1 MHHLPRKG
9 FNLMERFKTFLSV
22 ALLSCMIWYFCE
34 QKVKQSAQVT
44 VKLQFAANDQIDMSF
59 ISRYGQDW
67 GTTPLTR
74 QLTVEGPAGLLKS
87 VKGGAVVFEI
97 DPALLFSEQERK
109 ELGDHSIDVVKRLL
123 GHELTIHGSTITVVE
138 AEPAEVIIRIFP
150 LIEKTVNVVVYDETG
165 ESIITGI
172 ESIEPKEVRAYVRVA
187 DQAPEAVIKL
197 TAQERLKAIKAP
209 ISVKCDV
216 NNKPYALPIL
226 IKLFADKSH
235 ELATDKVTKPRL
247 MVVFP
252 YLTLNKYKVVI
263 DSDESDWKDLVI
275 NVRGSNEAVAAFINP
290 EVTPHH
296 FILEIKEADV
306 PDVSYDRQLKYTT
319 DAFGDDLGI
328 IDQLDILVKFHLELI
343 PVVKKKSDA
352 L

>member
-1 MHHLPRKG
+1 
-9 FNLMERFKTFLSV
+9 MEKIKTFLSV

-34 QKVKQSAQVT
+34 QKVKQSAQVIL
-44 VKLQFAANDQIDMSF
+44 KLQFVANDEVDMSF
-59 ISRYGQDW
+59 ISKYGQDW
-67 GTTPLTR
+67 GTSPLST

-87 VKGGAVVFEI
+87 TKGGAVLFEI
-97 DPALLFSEQERK
+97 DPAVLFTTQERK
-109 ELGDHSIDVVKRLL
+109 ELGDHRIDVVKRLL
-123 GHELTIHGSTITVVE
+123 GHELTIDGSTITVVD
-138 AEPAEVIIRIFP
+138 AEPAEFNIRIFP

-172 ESIEPKEVRAYVRVA
+172 ESIEPKEVVANVR
-187 DQAPEAVIKL
+187 DGDESPEAVIKL

-209 ISVKCDV
+209 LSVKCEV
-216 NNKPYALPIL
+216 NNKPYAQPVLV
-226 IKLFADKSH
+226 KLFADKSH
-235 ELATDKVTKPRL
+235 ELASDKIVKPRL

-263 DSDESDWKDLVI
+263 DSDESDWRDFII
-275 NVRGSNEAVAAFINP
+275 NVRGSNEAVAAYINP
-290 EVTPHH
+290 EITSHH
-296 FILEIKEADV
+296 FVLQIKETDV

-319 DAFGDDLGI
+319 DVFGDDLEV

-343 PVVKKKSDA
+343 PVVEKKIDA